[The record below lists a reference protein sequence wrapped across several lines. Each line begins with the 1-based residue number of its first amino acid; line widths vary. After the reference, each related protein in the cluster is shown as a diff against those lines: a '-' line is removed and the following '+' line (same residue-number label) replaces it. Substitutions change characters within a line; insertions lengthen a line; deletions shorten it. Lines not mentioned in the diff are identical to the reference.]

1 MKDNLTND
9 NFKSEKKKQKWNS
22 FIWQDIT
29 QILIFLWLM
38 DENEISFY

>member
-9 NFKSEKKKQKWNS
+9 NFKSEKKSKNESHS
-22 FIWQDIT
+22 FEIK